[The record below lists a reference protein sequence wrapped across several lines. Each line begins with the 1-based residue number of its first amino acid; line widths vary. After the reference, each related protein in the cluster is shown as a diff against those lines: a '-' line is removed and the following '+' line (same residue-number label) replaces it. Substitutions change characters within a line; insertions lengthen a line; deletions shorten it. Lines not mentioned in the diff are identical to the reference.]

1 MHEADVVKMETS
13 THINEIW
20 EEPMPV
26 CHADVCSR
34 FESLLRAGQ
43 QILFKEASCYRLF
56 KHTEFPI

>member
-26 CHADVCSR
+26 RHADVCSR

-43 QILFKEASCYRLF
+43 QILFKEASCYGLF